1 MIGCFMTRTKGSKNK
16 KNITTGEMLDKARN
30 SFPFFLTIVWRS
42 IGLPSPTEIQTD
54 FAVTLQNP
62 PSKSMILEAFRGMGK
77 SFILC
82 AFACWVLWNDRD
94 KKIMIVSASKE
105 RADANA
111 LFIKKIITAIPFLE
125 DLLPEKG
132 QRDTRTVFDC
142 GGCRPDSSPSVKSI
156 GITGQITGSRADII
170 VADDV
175 ESFNNSYTQGQRD
188 KLFESVKEFDAV
200 LKPNGIIF
208 FLGTPQTES
217 TLYNELPNRGYTLR
231 IWPARYPYDDKQRHN
246 YISDTYGDRLAPYIA
261 DKYDNNPDELAGK
274 PTDPLRFNDEELKR
288 KELSYNKL
296 GFLLQF
302 MLDTNLSDE
311 DKYPLKLR
319 DFIVAELSKEAA
331 PMKLTWLPNDRTK
344 VTDIEVVGLKGDC
357 YYSYFNCSD
366 EIQPYAIKIMTI
378 DPSGKGKD
386 ETAYTVGYF
395 LNGYIFIVDCGGF
408 QNGYNEVTLNK
419 LADIAKEYKVS
430 NIIVEGN
437 YGSGMWTQLFRP
449 ILFKKHKCSIEDI
462 NSKGQKE
469 LRIIDTLE
477 PVLASHKLVVDKRV
491 VVNDYHSACNSGEK
505 KYSLMY
511 QLTRITRD
519 RGCLEH
525 DDRLDSLSMMVD
537 YYNDLMCLDDDE
549 GIKDLI
555 DDWDYDDENF
565 SLLGLTTH
573 YIGDTMYTDVDEYAP
588 MWRNRFDN
596 AKKVKELYK
605 SGM

>member
-1 MIGCFMTRTKGSKNK
+1 MGRPKGSTNK
-16 KNITTGEMLDKARN
+16 TKNITSDDILDKAKN
-30 SFPFFLTIVWRS
+30 SFPFFLTIVWHA
-42 IGLPSPTEIQTD
+42 IGLPKPTPIQTD

-111 LFIKKIITAIPFLE
+111 LFIKKILTAIPFLE
-125 DLLPEKG
+125 GLLPDKG
-132 QRDTRTVFDC
+132 QRDTRTVFDIS
-142 GGCRPDSSPSVKSI
+142 GCLPDNSPSVKSI

-170 VADDV
+170 IADDV

-200 LKPNGIIF
+200 LKPGGQIF

-217 TLYNELPNRGYTLR
+217 TLYNELPHRGYTLR
-231 IWPARYPYDDKQRHN
+231 IWPARYPYDLKQRRN
-246 YISDTYGDRLAPYIA
+246 YISDEHGDRLAPYIA
-261 DKYDNNPDELAGK
+261 DRYDSNPDEYASK
-274 PTDPLRFNDEELKR
+274 PTDPLRFDDDELNR
-288 KELSYNKL
+288 KELSYNKI

-331 PMKLTWLPNDRTK
+331 PMKLSWLPNDKTK
-344 VTDIEVVGLKGDC
+344 VNDIPIVGLKGDC
-357 YYSYFNCSD
+357 YYTYFNCSD

-386 ETAYTVGYF
+386 ETAYSVGYF

-408 QNGYNEVTLNK
+408 TNGYDEVTLTK
-419 LADIAKEYKVS
+419 LAKIAKEYKVS
-430 NIIVEGN
+430 SIIVEGN

-449 ILFKKHKCSIEDI
+449 VLFKHHKCSVEDI

-477 PVLASHKLVVDKRV
+477 PVLASHKLVIDKRCV
-491 VVNDYHSACNSGEK
+491 INDYNSACNSGEK

-511 QLTRITRD
+511 QLTRVTRD

-537 YYNDLMCLDDDE
+537 FFNDLMCLDDDI
-549 GIKDLI
+549 GIENLTEE
-555 DDWDYDDENF
+555 WDVQNF
-565 SLLGLTTH
+565 SYYSDFSTNIVNG
-573 YIGDTMYTDVDEYAP
+573 MMVTDVDEYNP
-588 MWRNRFDN
+588 YWRNKFKN
-596 AKKVKELYK
+596 AKDVKELYK
-605 SGM
+605 QRV